1 MSTNIADLFLEPI
14 ANCLTPEVAQR
25 IIDTRVD
32 SATQAHIDDLARKA
46 NRGTLT
52 PSEHEEYA
60 EIVEYIDL
68 VAIFKAKA
76 RQRLTKQTG

>member
-1 MSTNIADLFLEPI
+1 MSTNIAELFLEPI

-25 IIDTRVD
+25 IVDTRVD
-32 SATQAHIDDLARKA
+32 PATQAHIDQLARKA
-46 NRGTLT
+46 NSGTLT
-52 PSEHEEYA
+52 PSEHAEYA

-76 RQRLTKQTG
+76 RQRISKQRG

>member
-1 MSTNIADLFLEPI
+1 MSTNIADLLLEPI

-25 IIDTRVD
+25 IVD
-32 SATQAHIDDLARKA
+32 APVDPAMQAHIDVLARKA

-52 PSEHEEYA
+52 PSEHAEYA

-76 RQRLTKQTG
+76 RQRLSQHRS